1 MFCIF
6 PFLLS
11 CLSPPVCQYR
21 VLHAFSCVIPSSSH
35 PSSSLLSPH
44 LFLISSLVSVYL
56 VSACP
61 RLFVLSLLLLLF
73 GLSVVFNVS
82 CEFLPPSSLFFLFL
96 SGMWLF
102 FILNCCPWVLIC
114 TLPLLLALCFLC
126 FCHFVSFSA
135 WTQFLLCSWFL
146 WVSAFV

>member
-1 MFCIF
+1 MTYVNCVESIFAGGGAYVMFCIF

-102 FILNCCPWVLIC
+102 FYFEL
-114 TLPLLLALCFLC
+114 LPLSFDLYFAFIVGTLFSVFLPLCF
-126 FCHFVSFSA
+126 F
-135 WTQFLLCSWFL
+135 
-146 WVSAFV
+146 